1 MKRGGVSF
9 EKWIKVQISEH
20 RGRRKRAMLS
30 YLREGEDDEEQ
41 KLQPEQTMIIG
52 RFNKCS
58 YFSNIQNF
66 FSPTQAGTST
76 SVQRRHHRSVIVFV

>member
-30 YLREGEDDEEQ
+30 YLGEGEDD
-41 KLQPEQTMIIG
+41 
-52 RFNKCS
+52 
-58 YFSNIQNF
+58 
-66 FSPTQAGTST
+66 
-76 SVQRRHHRSVIVFV
+76 